1 MGMRDVGV
9 ESDAN
14 DEVDSM
20 LSILSQ
26 TSGLVQF
33 RGQNSFNSNQFVWD
47 EALISWNAFKAM
59 AQCSGANLRHC
70 SAEVGPCE
78 DASAAVFDHLTA
90 LHTLIWHCRAAF
102 TDMHTVD
109 GLPNLEKLGI
119 LLTSQSFYTV
129 LCLMKLKSLRHVVL
143 SDYAPSPETFLEA
156 HGPKLTRLELPH
168 STAQAL
174 GVKMFDLCPNLRA
187 ILLSVNGHPPGPRL
201 AASLE
206 RIILET
212 PYQYRSRQ
220 LHKDQI
226 PGWEQFF
233 IGIEPEIFPALR
245 EIHVKI
251 CVWPTNERDIAK
263 SCWVRWAEIL
273 HEGNINL
280 TDKDVMKWRPR
291 LKVK

>member
-9 ESDAN
+9 ESDATTRSTRCSRSFHRQAVSYN
-14 DEVDSM
+14 SAARIA
-20 LSILSQ
+20 STAISS
-26 TSGLVQF
+26 SGTKLLF
-33 RGQNSFNSNQFVWD
+33 RGMLLKQWPNVPGPTCD
-47 EALISWNAFKAM
+47 IALPRS
-59 AQCSGANLRHC
+59 
-70 SAEVGPCE
+70 GPCE

-187 ILLSVNGHPPGPRL
+187 ILLSVNGHPPGPRCFSSPRV
-201 AASLE
+201 AA
-206 RIILET
+206 T

-280 TDKDVMKWRPR
+280 SGQGFK
-291 LKVK
+291 